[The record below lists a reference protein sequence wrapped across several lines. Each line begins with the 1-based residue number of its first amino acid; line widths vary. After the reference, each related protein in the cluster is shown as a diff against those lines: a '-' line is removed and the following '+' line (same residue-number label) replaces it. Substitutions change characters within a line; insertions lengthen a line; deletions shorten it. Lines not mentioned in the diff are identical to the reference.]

1 MTDVRGLSLVCTDEG
16 VENMWVLPHMHERI
30 AKRIETINDV
40 NFIFLFGVAG
50 YGIVLLSLLAFM
62 ALIKIACF

>member
-1 MTDVRGLSLVCTDEG
+1 
-16 VENMWVLPHMHERI
+16 MHERI
-30 AKRIETINDV
+30 AKNIETIDNL

-62 ALIKIACF
+62 ALIKIVCF